1 MDRTVFFA
9 DKSVVFT
16 AEPAACAECGVVWAD
31 REPADRAKIL
41 KILESHNRVL
51 VVASNPGAAYAA
63 SAAQFASV
71 EAAGGIVADAEGRWL
86 MIRRNGRWDLPK
98 GHVECG
104 EDFAACAEREILEE
118 TGVCARCVR
127 PLCDTL
133 HAYWFPKTQR
143 WELKRTH
150 WFLLRMEACDGLAPQ
165 REEGIVEAAW
175 CAAPEA
181 DRNLDGAFPTIRC
194 VAAALR
200 AEDAGE
206 TGNG

>member
-63 SAAQFASV
+63 FAAEFAFV

-86 MIRRNGRWDLPK
+86 
-98 GHVECG
+98 
-104 EDFAACAEREILEE
+104 
-118 TGVCARCVR
+118 
-127 PLCDTL
+127 
-133 HAYWFPKTQR
+133 
-143 WELKRTH
+143 
-150 WFLLRMEACDGLAPQ
+150 
-165 REEGIVEAAW
+165 
-175 CAAPEA
+175 
-181 DRNLDGAFPTIRC
+181 
-194 VAAALR
+194 
-200 AEDAGE
+200 
-206 TGNG
+206 